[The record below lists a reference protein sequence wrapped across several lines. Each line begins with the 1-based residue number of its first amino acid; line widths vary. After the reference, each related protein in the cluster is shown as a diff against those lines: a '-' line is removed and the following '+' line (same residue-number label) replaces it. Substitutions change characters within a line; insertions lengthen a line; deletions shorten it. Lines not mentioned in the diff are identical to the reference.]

1 MNLYYKQEEK
11 IMKKEK
17 IKVLI
22 ILILLVILVIL
33 SVILTNKNSNNSI
46 NEKIG
51 KQSEDDI
58 YKEVL
63 TEVLYGEE
71 KYVTHDENGN
81 RVNKSS
87 EMSKTVTIDGINDL
101 EIRGIKITSKDNN
114 TNISGTVTNVG
125 SLTFDGDSITI
136 FLKDEEKKEI
146 LNVGVYINAIN
157 PGETI
162 TFQTSVTMDLANAY
176 SYTASK

>member
-1 MNLYYKQEEK
+1 
-11 IMKKEK
+11 MKKEK
-17 IKVLI
+17 VKVLI
-22 ILILLVILVIL
+22 ILILLVILVALSIIL
-33 SVILTNKNSNNSI
+33 VNQNSNN
-46 NEKIG
+46 NVKG
-51 KQSEDDI
+51 KMGNQSEEDI

-71 KYVTHDENGN
+71 KYVTHDEQGN
-81 RVNKSS
+81 RVNKSN

-101 EIRGIKITSKDNN
+101 EIRGIKITSKDKN
-114 TNISGTVTNVG
+114 TTISGTVTNVG
-125 SLTFDGDSITI
+125 SLAFDGENITI
-136 FLKDEEKKEI
+136 YLRDEEKKEI
-146 LNVGVYINAIN
+146 LNVGVYIDAIN

>member
-1 MNLYYKQEEK
+1 
-11 IMKKEK
+11 MKKEK

-22 ILILLVILVIL
+22 ILILLVVLVIL
-33 SVILTNKNSNNSI
+33 SVILINKNSNN
-46 NEKIG
+46 NVTEELAT
-51 KQSEDDI
+51 QSEEDI

-71 KYVTHDENGN
+71 KYVTHDEQGN
-81 RVNKSS
+81 RVNISS
-87 EMSKTVTIDGINDL
+87 EMSKTVAIDGINNL

-114 TNISGTVTNVG
+114 TTISGTVTNVG
-125 SLTFDGDSITI
+125 NLTFDGDNITI
-136 FLKDEEKKEI
+136 SLKDEKKKEI
-146 LNVGVYINAIN
+146 LNVGVYIDAVNS
-157 PGETI
+157 GETV